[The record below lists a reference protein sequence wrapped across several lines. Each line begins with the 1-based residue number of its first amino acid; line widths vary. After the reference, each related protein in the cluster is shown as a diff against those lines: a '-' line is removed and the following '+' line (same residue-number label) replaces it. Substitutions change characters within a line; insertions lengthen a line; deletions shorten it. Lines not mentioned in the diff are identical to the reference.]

1 MSKNASMHHDRELI
15 NQCLKGN
22 PKAQESL
29 YRQYSPRMYGVCL
42 RYSRSTL
49 EADDILQEAFIKIF
63 KHLENFNFQ
72 GSFEGWI
79 RRIVINT
86 AINYYKSK
94 IHEWDEISIDRAE
107 SNIELKSKDI
117 DTLSHDELLGIIQEL
132 PEGYRMVFNLYV
144 IEGYNHQE
152 IGKML
157 NISESTSK
165 SQLSRA
171 RSVLQEKIKQR
182 KLNY

>member
-1 MSKNASMHHDRELI
+1 MRSDKELI
-15 NQCLKGN
+15 DRCLEKD
-22 PKAQESL
+22 PKAQEIL
-29 YRQYSPRMYGVCL
+29 YRQYSPRMYGVCM
-42 RYSRSTL
+42 RYSRNTL
-49 EADDILQEAFIKIF
+49 EADDILQEAFIKVF
-63 KHLENFNFQ
+63 NHLKDFNHQ
-72 GSFEGWI
+72 GSFEGWV

-94 IHEWDEISIDRAE
+94 AREWDEISIDRAGGGNDLQ
-107 SNIELKSKDI
+107 SNDI
-117 DTLSHDELLGIIQEL
+117 DCLSRDDLLNIIREL

-171 RSVLQEKIKQR
+171 RAVLQEKVRQR
-182 KLNY
+182 KLNC

>member
-1 MSKNASMHHDRELI
+1 MHSDKELI
-15 NQCLKGN
+15 ARCLQGDH
-22 PKAQESL
+22 KAQESL
-29 YRQYSPRMYGVCL
+29 YRQFAPRMYGVCL
-42 RYSRSTL
+42 RFARNNF
-49 EADDILQEAFIKIF
+49 EADDILQDAFIKVF
-63 KHLENFNFQ
+63 THLNDFSHQ

-94 IHEWDEISIDRAE
+94 IRERDEISIDRAGGE
-107 SNIELKSKDI
+107 NDLETIDI
-117 DTLSHDELLGIIQEL
+117 DCMTRDDLLKIIREL
-132 PEGYRMVFNLYV
+132 PEGYRMVFNLYI

-171 RSVLQEKIKQR
+171 RATLQEKIKQR
-182 KLNY
+182 KLNC

>member
-1 MSKNASMHHDRELI
+1 MHSDRELI
-15 NQCLKGN
+15 AKCLQGN
-22 PKAQESL
+22 PKAQETL
-29 YRQYSPRMYGVCL
+29 YRQYAPRMFGVCI
-42 RYSRSTL
+42 RFARNNF
-49 EADDILQEAFIKIF
+49 EAEDILQEAFIKVF
-63 KHLENFNFQ
+63 NHLSDFSHQ

-94 IHEWDEISIDRAE
+94 VKQWDEVSIDRAGGE
-107 SNIELKSKDI
+107 NDLRTNDI
-117 DTLSHDELLGIIQEL
+117 DCLTRDDLLKIIREL
-132 PEGYRMVFNLYV
+132 PEGYRMVFNLYI

-171 RSVLQEKIKQR
+171 RAVLQEKVRQS
-182 KLNY
+182 KLNC

>member
-1 MSKNASMHHDRELI
+1 MHNDKELI
-15 NQCLKGN
+15 DRCLEGN

-29 YRQYSPRMYGVCL
+29 YRRFSPRMYGVCL
-42 RYSRSTL
+42 RYAHNTL
-49 EADDILQEAFIKIF
+49 EADDILQEAFIRIF
-63 KHLENFNFQ
+63 KFLKDYRFN
-72 GSFEGWI
+72 GSLEGWI
-79 RRIVINT
+79 HRIVINT

-94 IHEWDEISIDRAE
+94 LHEREEI
-107 SNIELKSKDI
+107 NIEIAGNEDDLKSIDI
-117 DTLSHDELLGIIQEL
+117 DTMARDELLGVIQQL

-152 IGKML
+152 IGKLL

-171 RSVLQEKIKQR
+171 RAVLQQKIRQR
-182 KLNY
+182 KLNT